1 VTPAAYKGERASI
14 HLEEAEIL
22 THEAFPGAQHIITLR
37 APETARRARAGQFV
51 HLGCGP
57 GLPMR
62 RPLSLMRAHP
72 ATGAIDLLYKVHGE
86 GTALLAGRRPGERLS
101 VLGPIG
107 RPFPQEGHRRLPLL
121 IGGGV
126 GIPPMIFLAE
136 HLRRSIRPGGPRA
149 REEIV
154 ASDPSAR
161 RPARSTE
168 TYQVDR
174 RGASTGQRRD
184 RGAQQ
189 IYSPALSPLVLMG
202 SEIPFPFTVRPSA
215 RLVAGL
221 PPGVI
226 ASMPLLEDWG
236 IASRLASCQGWPGCF
251 EGFVTDLARTWLTAL
266 APASLAEV
274 EIHACGPT
282 PMLRAV
288 KTLAADFDLPAYL
301 CLEEHMACAVGGC
314 AGCTVLVEEDGRRA
328 MRRVCVDGP
337 VFEARAVVFG
347 E

>member
-1 VTPAAYKGERASI
+1 VTAAAYKGERASI

-72 ATGAIDLLYKVHGE
+72 ASGVIELLYKVHGE

-136 HLRRSIRPGGPRA
+136 HLRRSIRPGGP
-149 REEIV
+149 
-154 ASDPSAR
+154 
-161 RPARSTE
+161 
-168 TYQVDR
+168 
-174 RGASTGQRRD
+174 
-184 RGAQQ
+184 
-189 IYSPALSPLVLMG
+189 SPLVLMG
-202 SEIPFPFTVRPSA
+202 SEVPFPFTVRPSA

-226 ASMPLLEDWG
+226 ACMPLLEDWG

-251 EGFVTDLARTWLTAL
+251 EGFVTDLARTWLAAL

-288 KTLAADFDLPAYL
+288 KALAADFDLPAYL
-301 CLEEHMACAVGGC
+301 SLEEHMACAVGGC